1 MSSNARKF
9 ARLAPDQVPF
19 ALVDFGGGG
28 YTSVSAGVIPFDN
41 ILQSNGSHYDTTNY
55 RFTCPVDGIYAIT
68 CSLLAQTDTNYGF
81 DFRKNGTVIAKA
93 YVQTRAPRGTLE
105 YKFAANDYI
114 DLVVSSTLSQYL
126 GTDTARYAWAHYRLV
141 G

>member
-19 ALVDFGGGG
+19 ALVDFGGSG
-28 YTSVSAGVIPFDN
+28 YTSVATGVIPFDN

-68 CSLLAQTDTNYGF
+68 CSLLSQASSSYGF

-93 YVQTRAPRGTLE
+93 YVETRAPRGTLE

-114 DLVVSSTLSQYL
+114 DLVVGNTLNQYQ